1 MRQTQ
6 KLSVRIRF
14 NKLVI
19 GIGNAYRGDDGV
31 GVAVARHLKER
42 APRDLEILE
51 ATGEC
56 TFLMEYWKDAK
67 VVILV
72 DALQSGA
79 RPGTVFRFCTPSQPF
94 PTRFSRHSTHALGI
108 GAAIELARAMNRL
121 PPCLIIYGI
130 EGKNFQAGFG
140 LSPEVA
146 AAVGKV
152 GDCILED
159 IRSDLQHDLTHQA
172 FESVSR

>member
-1 MRQTQ
+1 MP
-6 KLSVRIRF
+6 VRITL

-31 GVAVARHLKER
+31 GIAVARHLKER

-56 TFLMEYWKDAK
+56 TSLMEYWKDAK

-72 DALQSGA
+72 DALQSGT
-79 RPGTVFRFCTPSQPF
+79 RPGKISRFCTQSQRF

-108 GAAIELARAMNRL
+108 GEAIELARAMNRL
-121 PPCLIIYGI
+121 PPCLTIYGI
-130 EGKNFQAGFG
+130 EGKDFQAGFG

-152 GDCILED
+152 ADCILED
-159 IRSDLQHDLTHQA
+159 IRSDLQHNPTHQ
-172 FESVSR
+172 SSSL

>member
-1 MRQTQ
+1 MRETQ
-6 KLSVRIRF
+6 KLPVRIRF

-19 GIGNAYRGDDGV
+19 GIGNAYRGDDAIGL
-31 GVAVARHLKER
+31 AVARHLKER

-56 TFLMEYWKDAK
+56 TSLIEYWKDAR

-72 DALQSGA
+72 DALQSGT
-79 RPGTVFRFCTPSQPF
+79 RPGKISRFCPQSQRF

-108 GAAIELARAMNRL
+108 GEAIELARAMNRL

-130 EGKNFQAGFG
+130 EGKDFQAGFG

-152 GDCILED
+152 GACILED
-159 IRSDLQHDLTHQA
+159 IQSDLQHDLTHQ
-172 FESVSR
+172 SSSL

>member
-1 MRQTQ
+1 MRETH
-6 KLSVRIRF
+6 KLPVKVRS

-19 GIGNAYRGDDGV
+19 GIGNSYRGDDGV
-31 GVAVARHLKER
+31 GLAVARHLKET
-42 APRDLEILE
+42 ASGNLEILE

-56 TFLMEYWKDAK
+56 TSLMEFWKDAK

-72 DALQSGA
+72 DALQSGT
-79 RPGTVFRFCTPSQPF
+79 RPGRISRFCAQSQRF

-108 GAAIELARAMNRL
+108 GEAIELARAMNQL

-146 AAVGKV
+146 TAVGKV

-159 IRSDLQHDLTHQA
+159 IRSDLQHDLTHQPI
-172 FESVSR
+172 ESVSR

>member
-1 MRQTQ
+1 MRETQ
-6 KLSVRIRF
+6 KLPVRIRF

-19 GIGNAYRGDDGV
+19 GIGNAYRGDDAIGLT
-31 GVAVARHLKER
+31 VARHLKER

-56 TFLMEYWKDAK
+56 TSLMEYWKDAK

-72 DALQSGA
+72 DALQSGT
-79 RPGTVFRFCTPSQPF
+79 RPGTIFRFCTQSQRL

-108 GAAIELARAMNRL
+108 GEAIELARAMNRL

-130 EGKNFQAGFG
+130 EGKNFQAGFE

-159 IRSDLQHDLTHQA
+159 IQSDLQHDLTHQP
-172 FESVSR
+172 SSL